1 MRIIVLS
8 LILFCC
14 GTSPIIAQS
23 DYIVTTPSAQEIPV
37 GQEEQFIRSNFPLL
51 PLGKWT
57 PGMKFMFVP
66 SPRSMFL
73 PTLSSYETEKGVD
86 NSLLKHKILTF
97 TGTEEKAQNIP
108 NGTNYSTR
116 FIFECEGG
124 KYYYEIKN
132 MRLEEI
138 SEKAPRADING
149 LVYLKD
155 VDTAKE
161 LLVGKTVYIQAE
173 SVRIDDANNYSG
185 YRDIAIPVNTEA
197 TITAIGVGSQAYPAK
212 IVFKDTQG
220 HSYYLE
226 VALSRTNSGMD
237 LNDFQGEKRMKYF
250 SNAFSFT
257 NKSLGTIE
265 SLKNKYMGMTVYPK
279 KVLPAKRIVSF
290 EDKQTESRVHL
301 PRYTVLQIKDIRLS
315 PPGSLAILSLKDND
329 GAIYELET
337 DLKYDVIVRNENYIE
352 DFFGFE
358 DIHKKYPGITE
369 NRWQIISRGDLE
381 TGMSTVECRLS
392 IGDPIEIELKKDNR
406 FETWFYNGKT
416 LEFENGTLQRYK

>member
-1 MRIIVLS
+1 
-8 LILFCC
+8 
-14 GTSPIIAQS
+14 
-23 DYIVTTPSAQEIPV
+23 
-37 GQEEQFIRSNFPLL
+37 
-51 PLGKWT
+51 
-57 PGMKFMFVP
+57 
-66 SPRSMFL
+66 
-73 PTLSSYETEKGVD
+73 
-86 NSLLKHKILTF
+86 
-97 TGTEEKAQNIP
+97 
-108 NGTNYSTR
+108 
-116 FIFECEGG
+116 
-124 KYYYEIKN
+124 

-138 SEKAPRADING
+138 SEKAPRIGING

-279 KVLPAKRIVSF
+279 KVLPAKRIISF

-315 PPGSLAILSLKDND
+315 PPGSLAVLSLEDKD

>member
-1 MRIIVLS
+1 MRIIVLF
-8 LILFCC
+8 LILSCC
-14 GTSPIIAQS
+14 GTAHIAAQS
-23 DYIVTTPSAQEIPV
+23 DYIVTTPSTQEIPV
-37 GQEEQFIRSNFPLL
+37 GEEEQFIKSNFPMQ

-66 SPRSMFL
+66 SSRNMFL
-73 PTLSSYETEKGVD
+73 PTLSGYNTEKGVD

-97 TGTEEKAQNIP
+97 TGTEEKAQTIS

-116 FIFECEGG
+116 FIFECEGE
-124 KYYYEIKN
+124 KYYYEMKN
-132 MRLEEI
+132 MRLDEI
-138 SEKAPRADING
+138 GEKAPRIGING

-161 LLVGKTVYIQAE
+161 LLVGKTVYIQSE
-173 SVRIDDANNYSG
+173 SVRVDDANNYSG
-185 YRDIAIPVNTEA
+185 YRDIAVPVNTEA
-197 TITAIGVGSQAYPAK
+197 TITAVGVGSQAYPVK
-212 IVFKDTQG
+212 IVFKDSQG

-265 SLKNKYMGMTVYPK
+265 SLKNKYLGKTVYPK
-279 KVLPAKRIVSF
+279 KGLPAKRVVSL

-301 PRYTVLQIKDIRLS
+301 PRYTVLQIKDIKLS
-315 PPGSLAILSLKDND
+315 PPSSLGVLSLEDKN
-329 GAIYELET
+329 GAIYELEA
-337 DLKYDVIVRNENYIE
+337 DLKYDVIIRNDNYIE
-352 DFFGFE
+352 DYFGFE
-358 DIHKKYPGITE
+358 DMHKKYPGITE
-369 NRWQIISRGDLE
+369 SRWQIISRGDLE

-392 IGDPIEIELKKDNR
+392 IGDPIEIQLKKDSR

>member
-1 MRIIVLS
+1 
-8 LILFCC
+8 
-14 GTSPIIAQS
+14 
-23 DYIVTTPSAQEIPV
+23 
-37 GQEEQFIRSNFPLL
+37 
-51 PLGKWT
+51 
-57 PGMKFMFVP
+57 
-66 SPRSMFL
+66 
-73 PTLSSYETEKGVD
+73 
-86 NSLLKHKILTF
+86 
-97 TGTEEKAQNIP
+97 
-108 NGTNYSTR
+108 
-116 FIFECEGG
+116 
-124 KYYYEIKN
+124 
-132 MRLEEI
+132 
-138 SEKAPRADING
+138 
-149 LVYLKD
+149 
-155 VDTAKE
+155 
-161 LLVGKTVYIQAE
+161 
-173 SVRIDDANNYSG
+173 
-185 YRDIAIPVNTEA
+185 
-197 TITAIGVGSQAYPAK
+197 
-212 IVFKDTQG
+212 
-220 HSYYLE
+220 
-226 VALSRTNSGMD
+226 
-237 LNDFQGEKRMKYF
+237 MKYF

>member
-1 MRIIVLS
+1 
-8 LILFCC
+8 
-14 GTSPIIAQS
+14 
-23 DYIVTTPSAQEIPV
+23 
-37 GQEEQFIRSNFPLL
+37 
-51 PLGKWT
+51 
-57 PGMKFMFVP
+57 MKFMFVP

-73 PTLSSYETEKGVD
+73 TTLSSYETEKGVD

-138 SEKAPRADING
+138 SEKAPRAGING

-212 IVFKDTQG
+212 IVFKDMQG

-279 KVLPAKRIVSF
+279 KVLPAKRIISF

-315 PPGSLAILSLKDND
+315 PPGSLAILSLEDND